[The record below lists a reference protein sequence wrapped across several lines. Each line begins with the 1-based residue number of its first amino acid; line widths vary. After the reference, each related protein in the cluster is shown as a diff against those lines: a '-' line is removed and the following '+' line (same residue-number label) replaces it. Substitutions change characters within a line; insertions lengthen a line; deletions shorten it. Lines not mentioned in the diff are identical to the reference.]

1 MSKRH
6 VCMGIKDALKP
17 VTESWHTKQQ
27 NILSIPYN
35 NQSSYK
41 SKTFRLSFTAFLR
54 LVKLRYN
61 IQMHQSSF
69 SWFCVTLFIMEK
81 DHTPHWDWFLLF
93 LAAFYSDSSS
103 IWQIAFKLI
112 ILAAYKL
119 TFYKQRHERNYR
131 RIQFSYS

>member
-1 MSKRH
+1 
-6 VCMGIKDALKP
+6 MGIKDALKP

-27 NILSIPYN
+27 NILPIPYN

-69 SWFCVTLFIMEK
+69 S
-81 DHTPHWDWFLLF
+81 
-93 LAAFYSDSSS
+93 
-103 IWQIAFKLI
+103 
-112 ILAAYKL
+112 
-119 TFYKQRHERNYR
+119 
-131 RIQFSYS
+131 